1 MHIGPGWPLT
11 LRAMCGHNDVF
22 AVTFI
27 FTSLSVVQIY
37 DFHIFTVI
45 YSSLHRFIW
54 NQHNDQLPVGLLAHL
69 VGHQYRRGHR
79 FKSCTGLNF
88 FSVLIFTTAQV
99 LFITAKITFIFTSII
114 FVDLIS
120 FSMQLI
126 NFHTFLFSVSLR
138 MIPLDT
144 TVTDASIILPCH

>member
-1 MHIGPGWPLT
+1 
-11 LRAMCGHNDVF
+11 MCGHNDVF

-79 FKSCTGLNF
+79 FKSRTGLNF